1 MEGTNHEIG
10 MEMLAF
16 INGNFVQ
23 ISLYMGYDFPVN
35 FRGFDAISLDFVMV
49 SGKAEIQ
56 DLVCVLIK
64 NPYHVE

>member
-10 MEMLAF
+10 TEMLAC
-16 INGNFVQ
+16 IDGNFVQ
-23 ISLYMGYDFPVN
+23 ISPYMGYDFPVN
-35 FRGFDAISLDFVMV
+35 FRGFDAISLYFVMV
-49 SGKAEIQ
+49 SDKAEIQ